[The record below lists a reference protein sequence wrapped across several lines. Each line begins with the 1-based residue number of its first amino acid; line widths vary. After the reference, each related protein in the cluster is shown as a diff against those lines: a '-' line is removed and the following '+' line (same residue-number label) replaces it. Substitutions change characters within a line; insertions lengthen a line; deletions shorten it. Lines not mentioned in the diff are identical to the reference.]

1 MEELRSTEVLDKEIE
16 TDARKKAER
25 ILAKADSDGK
35 ALVADVA
42 HRIEKFTEEKTAEYQ
57 KKTESY
63 QADKDAVVPLE
74 KERFLVSFMESAIIK
89 AIDSYLEALGE
100 EKRIALAVRRWNA
113 YKAVVASQKVNALV
127 FGFDAARAE
136 AALKK
141 AGVPLVSCTSVA
153 YEKSGD
159 EGIDGLTFKE
169 GIILETEDTMIRCR
183 LTLSQIV
190 GELETEHRAELAKAL
205 FGGRFNS

>member
-63 QADKDAVVPLE
+63 QADRDAVVPLE

-89 AIDSYLEALGE
+89 AIDSYLDAMGE

>member
-42 HRIEKFTEEKTAEYQ
+42 HRVETLKEEKTAEYQ

-63 QADKDAVVPLE
+63 QADRDAVVPLE
-74 KERFLVSFMESAIIK
+74 KERFLVSFIESAIIK
-89 AIDSYLEALGE
+89 AIDSYLDALGE

-169 GIILETEDTMIRCR
+169 GIILETEDKMIRCR

>member
-42 HRIEKFTEEKTAEYQ
+42 NRIEKFTEEKTAEYQ
-57 KKTESY
+57 KKTENY
-63 QADKDAVVPLE
+63 RADRDAVVPLE
-74 KERFLVSFMESAIIK
+74 KERFLVSFIESAIVK
-89 AIDSYLEALGE
+89 AIDSYLDALGE
-100 EKRIALAVRRWNA
+100 EKRIALAVRRWNT
-113 YKAVVASQKVNALV
+113 YKSVVAFQKVNAFV
-127 FGFDAARAE
+127 FGFDAANAE

-141 AGVPLVSCTSVA
+141 EGVSLASCTPVA

-159 EGIDGLTFKE
+159 EGIDGLTFNE
-169 GIILETEDTMIRCR
+169 GIILETEDKMIRCR

-190 GELETEHRAELAKAL
+190 GELKTEYRAELAKAL
-205 FGGRFNS
+205 FGGRFDS

>member
-63 QADKDAVVPLE
+63 QADRDAVVPLE
-74 KERFLVSFMESAIIK
+74 KERFLVSFIESAIVK
-89 AIDSYLEALGE
+89 AIDSYLDALGE

>member
-42 HRIEKFTEEKTAEYQ
+42 RRVETLKEEKTAEYQ

-63 QADKDAVVPLE
+63 QADRDAVVPLE
-74 KERFLVSFMESAIIK
+74 KERFLVSFIESAIVK
-89 AIDSYLEALGE
+89 AIDSYLDALGE
-100 EKRIALAVRRWNA
+100 KKRIALAVRRWNT
-113 YKAVVASQKVNALV
+113 YKSVVAFQKVNALV

>member
-42 HRIEKFTEEKTAEYQ
+42 NRIEKFTEEKTAEYQ

-63 QADKDAVVPLE
+63 QADRDAVVPLE
-74 KERFLVSFMESAIIK
+74 KERFLVSFIESAIVK
-89 AIDSYLEALGE
+89 AIDSYLDALGE

>member
-63 QADKDAVVPLE
+63 QADRDAVVPLE
-74 KERFLVSFMESAIIK
+74 KERFLVSFIESAIVK
-89 AIDSYLEALGE
+89 AIDSYLDALGE

-159 EGIDGLTFKE
+159 EGIDGLTFKA

>member
-42 HRIEKFTEEKTAEYQ
+42 RRVETLKEEKTAEYQ

-63 QADKDAVVPLE
+63 QADRDAVVPLE

-89 AIDSYLEALGE
+89 AIDSYLDALGE

>member
-42 HRIEKFTEEKTAEYQ
+42 RRVETLKEEKTAEYQ

-63 QADKDAVVPLE
+63 QADRDAVVPLE
-74 KERFLVSFMESAIIK
+74 KERFLVSFMESAIVK
-89 AIDSYLEALGE
+89 AIDSYLDALGE

-169 GIILETEDTMIRCR
+169 GIILETEDKMIRCR

-205 FGGRFNS
+205 FGGRFDS